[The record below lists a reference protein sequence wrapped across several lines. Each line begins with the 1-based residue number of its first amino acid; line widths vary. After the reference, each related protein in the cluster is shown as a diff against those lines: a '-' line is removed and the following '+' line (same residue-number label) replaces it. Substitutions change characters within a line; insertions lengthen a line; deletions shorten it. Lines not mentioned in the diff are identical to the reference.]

1 LAIKIAPSIAA
12 ADLSRLGD
20 AVKEAEKAGAD
31 IIHLDIADG
40 HFAPNITFG
49 PGTVKALRNLTSLP
63 FDTHLMIT
71 DPLRYADLF
80 VEAGSNIITSHCE
93 VLEIE
98 KFKVLKE
105 KLESKKVR
113 IGIAVKPETE
123 LPKWVLENIES
134 IDVLLLMTVNPGFSG
149 QKLLTSVLPK
159 ISSISSH
166 LRSKNLNVE
175 IEVDGG
181 VEPENVPEL
190 VGRGATILVAGA
202 SAFRKGNVEQAIK
215 ELRERAESALML
227 R

>member
-1 LAIKIAPSIAA
+1 MAIKIAPSIAA

-71 DPLRYADLF
+71 DPLRYVDLF

-93 VLEIE
+93 VLGIE
-98 KFKVLKE
+98 KFKVLRE
-105 KLESKKVR
+105 KLESKKVK

-175 IEVDGG
+175 IEIDGG

-202 SAFRKGNVEQAIK
+202 SAFRRGNVEQAIK

>member
-1 LAIKIAPSIAA
+1 MAIKIAPSIAA

-98 KFKVLKE
+98 KFKVLKD